1 MQWMI
6 ANMWMALAAATVLG
20 LLFGFSF
27 RGLLASNR
35 VRRALVEREI
45 AKTELTQAK
54 AEVDALYAAQ
64 RKRKEEGAQAV
75 GGDDT
80 LRAELDERENRIS
93 ALGEEL
99 TAARAELER
108 LQSDAS
114 REDGGLVENVGAAA
128 LGAVAGAV
136 LSDDNEQE
144 LTELRDRNTW
154 LEERVAALEADVSA
168 AALVAAPSD
177 APEESGLVVDK
188 LNWQTAYLRQRV
200 EALEA
205 KILAQKPET
214 PDVSEVE
221 ETPAPVLAP
230 VPVVEDEGAR
240 KAADEELARLRWRNR
255 YLEGRLAYF
264 EESGED
270 EAETEATDSDPE
282 PEVSLIADP
291 VAESEAD
298 PETEPEDVS
307 EADPADASEAEQ
319 ESEEEREADPAEAT
333 AEEDVEVEATEEAD
347 AEDATDADGADQ
359 AAEPEAAAATETVHP
374 SEAMLAELEGEQPAQ
389 VEKPD
394 GGGDDLTAIAGIG
407 PRIAEVLNGL
417 GIWTYAQVAEWT
429 PANETWIENHLAFKG
444 RVGREKWVEQA
455 SALMAAA

>member
-45 AKTELTQAK
+45 AKTELSQAK
-54 AEVDALYAAQ
+54 AEVDELYAAQ

-108 LQSDAS
+108 LQSEAS
-114 REDGGLVENVGAAA
+114 REDGGLVENLGAAA
-128 LGAVAGAV
+128 AGAVAGAV
-136 LSDDNEQE
+136 LSDGNDQE

-168 AALVAAPSD
+168 AALVAAPAD

-200 EALEA
+200 DALEA
-205 KILAQKPET
+205 KVLAQK
-214 PDVSEVE
+214 SEAPVVTE
-221 ETPAPVLAP
+221 EIETPAPVLAA
-230 VPVVEDEGAR
+230 VPDIEDDGES

-270 EAETEATDSDPE
+270 EPEAEAAESDPASEVGLVAEPE
-282 PEVSLIADP
+282 PEAEP
-291 VAESEAD
+291 EEESEPDSA
-298 PETEPEDVS
+298 
-307 EADPADASEAEQ
+307 EANEAEP
-319 ESEEEREADPAEAT
+319 ESEED
-333 AEEDVEVEATEEAD
+333 DSD
-347 AEDATDADGADQ
+347 AETGEETDPEDDTDADDANS
-359 AAEPEAAAATETVHP
+359 ATEPEAAAAAETVHP
-374 SEAMLAELEGEQPAQ
+374 SEAMLAELEGEQPEQ

-394 GGGDDLTAIAGIG
+394 SGGDDLTAIAGIG

-417 GIWTYAQVAEWT
+417 GIWTYAQVAAWT

-455 SALMAAA
+455 SALMEAT

>member
-1 MQWMI
+1 
-6 ANMWMALAAATVLG
+6 MALAAATVLG

-35 VRRALVEREI
+35 VRRARVEREI
-45 AKTELTQAK
+45 AKTELSQAK

-108 LQSDAS
+108 LQSEAS
-114 REDGGLVENVGAAA
+114 REDGGLVENLGAAA
-128 LGAVAGAV
+128 AGAVAGAV
-136 LSDDNEQE
+136 LSDGNDQE

-168 AALVAAPSD
+168 AALVAAPADAPAD

-200 EALEA
+200 DALEA
-205 KILAQKPET
+205 KVLAQK
-214 PDVSEVE
+214 SEAPVVTE
-221 ETPAPVLAP
+221 EIETPAPVLAA
-230 VPVVEDEGAR
+230 VPDIEDDGAR

-270 EAETEATDSDPE
+270 EPEAEAAEPDPESEVSLVAEPE
-282 PEVSLIADP
+282 PE
-291 VAESEAD
+291 AEPEEESEPDSTEASEAD
-298 PETEPEDVS
+298 PES
-307 EADPADASEAEQ
+307 EENDSASEPV
-319 ESEEEREADPAEAT
+319 EEA
-333 AEEDVEVEATEEAD
+333 AEEDSDAETGEEPDPEDDAD
-347 AEDATDADGADQ
+347 ADDANA
-359 AAEPEAAAATETVHP
+359 AAEPEAAAAAETVHP
-374 SEAMLAELEGEQPAQ
+374 SEAMLAELEGEQPEQ

-394 GGGDDLTAIAGIG
+394 SGGDDLTAIAGIG

-417 GIWTYAQVAEWT
+417 GIWTYAQVAAWT

-455 SALMAAA
+455 SALMEAT